1 MPKNNT
7 TKSVLKALRNRKN
20 AHKSTKK
27 RCKRLSDK
35 RRPQSE
41 RESYADLMIQNRKQL
56 SSTIFNQL
64 PKRWFQQKGIEK
76 PSDFNQSNDMLQII
90 NAHEA

>member
-27 RCKRLSDK
+27 RRTDK

-41 RESYADLMIQNRKQL
+41 RESYADFMIQNRKQL